1 LIASSTK
8 AIAKAINSRLRL
20 IYALR
25 AERLL
30 KARLFRAARAL
41 RGTVLR
47 EEQLRLLD
55 ARNVDLHEAGE
66 LVGKI
71 DVLQFVS
78 VRNDTRPM

>member
-1 LIASSTK
+1 MRNASP
-8 AIAKAINSRLRL
+8 AV
-20 IYALR
+20 YALR

-30 KARLFRAARAL
+30 KARPFRAARVL
-41 RGTVLR
+41 GGTVLR
-47 EEQLRLLD
+47 EEQLRLVD
-55 ARNVDLHEAGE
+55 ARNVDLHEAAE